1 MTTLQIRQ
9 QERIV
14 NAELARILRERCGLN
29 AQAEVIIDGRQ
40 PDILIV
46 RSGKTPVIIE
56 SEFIPA
62 RSVNDDALAKL
73 GLSVAGKRTGVTFAL
88 KLRRDLREVPQDQLF
103 ERVAQSAFTWREWYS
118 DTTSGSVVSGNYE
131 DLCEQ
136 INRAEPKSDILSDA
150 VNELERG
157 AKNAG
162 AYLYYSEESLNR
174 VADVF
179 NRDPSLEV
187 ADMAALMVIN
197 AMVFHD
203 RLSSASIAIPLL
215 PKVVSNDEN
224 LASELIETWSN
235 ILKIDYWP
243 VFRTAYDV
251 LSVMPSNEGHV
262 FARECLRYAHNILA
276 KPVIGRHDLAGQIF
290 NRLVADRKFL
300 AANYTTIPVATM
312 LAGLALDKKK
322 WKDVDWSDADSIGD
336 LVVLDPACGTGTL
349 LMAAYR
355 EIRSNYRSAVS
366 STRYS
371 ETQNA
376 LHRTLIEDSIQG
388 ADVVDAAIHIT
399 ASTLASM
406 VPDATFERMNL
417 HVLPLDDDETDGARV
432 GSLEWLG
439 TDQVRTIFSGAGKQV
454 GPFETLTSTTLEQP
468 APNLMIANPPYR
480 RHNSATGEGE
490 TNTRVFGHKDPLS
503 ERSLAKRLSSLLA
516 GYPGNQVAGL
526 GSAFISLA
534 DAMLKPD
541 GRLAFVLP
549 ASSVAGTSWAQI
561 REVLSNRYHVE
572 YAVSSHDPRPT
583 SMSYDT
589 DINEVLLIAK
599 KLSKDAIPP
608 KRARFVNLWR
618 HPLTENEAYA
628 LVGAIRRAP
637 STLHR
642 IDGPPVG
649 GTPIL
654 LGNDQWGEI
663 VDSPVSES
671 PWLGSRWM
679 HAACGQY
686 AYSLCRSELWDANGM
701 SKVADIPI
709 CALEEV
715 VSLSAYDLQ
724 VKGTSGAFE
733 IYEGH
738 DPSAQLPALWH
749 HSAKTHQSIAAIPN
763 ARLMPKPGAN
773 YNRIWKGSGNLHVTR
788 DIRYT
793 SQRVHS
799 VYTLSDT
806 LGVRTWYTL
815 SFNERDTS
823 DDASRSLPLAI
834 WLNSTL
840 GMFCH
845 ALHSNRSQTGRGL
858 GSRTMLRSLPTLDVR
873 QLADWQL
880 DAAESVFRDLKDAQ
894 FEPFYRCNVDPSRV
908 ELDQRLI
915 LDVLGLSSE
924 AVDAVAR
931 IRSLLASEPSIY
943 GNKQPA
949 LAN

>member
-1 MTTLQIRQ
+1 MTTSQIRQ

-14 NAELARILRERCGLN
+14 NAELSRILRERCGLD

-46 RSGKTPVIIE
+46 RPGKTPIIIE
-56 SEFIPA
+56 SEFMPA

-73 GLSVAGKRTGVTFAL
+73 GLSIAGNRAGVTFAL
-88 KLRRDLREVPQDQLF
+88 KLSLDLREVPQDQLL
-103 ERVAQSAFTWREWYS
+103 ERVAQSTFTWQEWYS
-118 DTTSGSVVSGNYE
+118 DATSGSVVSGRYE
-131 DLCEQ
+131 VLCEQ
-136 INRAEPKSDILSDA
+136 INRAEPKSDIVADA
-150 VNELERG
+150 VSELEKG

-162 AYLYYSEESLNR
+162 AYLYYNEITLRR
-174 VADVF
+174 VADIF

-203 RLSSASIAIPLL
+203 RLSSASIDIPLL
-215 PKVVSNDEN
+215 PKEISNDNN
-224 LASELIETWSN
+224 LASELVQSWSS

-251 LSVMPSNEGHV
+251 LLAMPSNEGHI
-262 FARECLRYAHNILA
+262 FARECLHYARNILA

-300 AANYTTIPVATM
+300 AANYTTIPMATM
-312 LAGLALDKKK
+312 LAGLALDKNR
-322 WKDVDWSDADSIGD
+322 WIDIDWSEVDSLRN
-336 LVVLDPACGTGTL
+336 LVALDPACGTGTL

-355 EIRSNYRSAVS
+355 EIASNYRSEVS
-366 STRYS
+366 SDKYS

-376 LHRTLIEDSIQG
+376 LHTALIEDSIHG

-406 VPDATFERMNL
+406 MPNATFERMNL
-417 HVLPLDDDETDGARV
+417 HVLPLDDDEAGGARV

-439 TDQVRTIFSGAGKQV
+439 TDQVRTVFSGAGERI
-454 GPFETLTSTTLEQP
+454 GPLEAVTSTALERP
-468 APNLMIANPPYR
+468 EPNLVIANPPYR

-490 TNTRVFGHKDPLS
+490 SNTRVFGHKDPLS
-503 ERSLAKRLSSLLA
+503 ERGLANRLSKLLA
-516 GYPGNQVAGL
+516 SQPGNQIAGL

-534 DAMLKPD
+534 DTMLKPQ

-561 REVLSNRYHVE
+561 REALSNRYHVE
-572 YAVSSHDPRPT
+572 YVVSSHDSSPT
-583 SMSYDT
+583 PMSYDT
-589 DINEVLLIAK
+589 NINEVLLIAK
-599 KLSKDAIPP
+599 KLHEDATPP
-608 KRARFVNLWR
+608 ERARFVNLWR
-618 HPLTENEAYA
+618 HPRTENEAYA
-628 LVGAIRRAP
+628 LVGALRRSP

-663 VDSPVSES
+663 VDSPLGDS

-679 HAACGQY
+679 NAASGQY
-686 AYSLCRSELWDANGM
+686 AYSLIRGELWDANGI

-709 CALEEV
+709 CALEDL

-724 VKGTSGAFE
+724 VKGSRGVFE
-733 IYEGH
+733 IYDGH
-738 DPSAQLPALWH
+738 DASAQFPALWH
-749 HSAKTHQSIAAIPN
+749 HSAKTHQSIVATPN
-763 ARLMPKPGAN
+763 ARLTPKPGTN
-773 YNRIWKGSGNLHVTR
+773 YAHIWQGSGRLHVTR
-788 DIRYT
+788 DVRYT
-793 SQRVHS
+793 SQRIHS
-799 VYTLSDT
+799 VYTPTDT

-815 SFNERDTS
+815 LLKKEHSS
-823 DDASRSLPLAI
+823 DDARRILSLAI
-834 WLNSTL
+834 WFNSTL

-858 GSRTMLRSLPTLDVR
+858 GSRTMLRTLPTFDVR
-873 QLADWQL
+873 QLADWQI
-880 DAAESVFRDLKDAQ
+880 DAAETVFRDFRDVQ
-894 FEPFYRCNVDPSRV
+894 FEPFYRCDVDPTRI
-908 ELDQRLI
+908 ELDERLVR
-915 LDVLGLSSE
+915 DVLGLSTD
-924 AVDAVAR
+924 AVEAVAR

-943 GNKQPA
+943 GNKQPV